1 MSFRLIIIFAC
12 AALLALFGG
21 LGHFALRSA
30 ERLGAMAIGIYDGA
44 YMGINYARGAEA
56 ELLRI
61 ERKVLA
67 GGIDDDTR
75 KALGTA
81 ADHLSVAAE
90 RAMSDR
96 ARELTLAARRT
107 VLALRDLGKDGD
119 IAGQLARIGPAM
131 SQVVQR
137 FSADGLEAR
146 DDAEAAVED
155 ATSVLKMAVIGS
167 FALAVLIGV
176 LLERAVVPAIRRAVA
191 LAGSIADGR
200 LDNPIRTGRGEA
212 GRLMAALARMQSSI
226 AANLAT
232 LTEMHEAEQRQQLA
246 QEATVAEALRHLA
259 DTLEDELTRAVQ
271 TVADSSTDMLDRA
284 EEMAGS
290 AQQVHRSTTEVS
302 GAVME
307 ASSNVDR
314 VAEVAANLAGAMQQ
328 IATTVAGSADITCK
342 AVAAGER
349 TEQAIR
355 QLTDILGQIGA
366 IADMINRIAGQTNLL
381 ALNATIEAA
390 RAGEAGRGFAVVAGE
405 VKNLAVQTT
414 RSTTDITRHIG
425 EIRRIM
431 DEAVGAMGEL
441 GTTVRDMDGIS
452 AQVVSAIEREGSATN
467 EIAARLQEA
476 AGATRVV
483 SSRTA
488 EVADIVTRTQ
498 TAVYAMKTQSAGM
511 RAQIIALQH
520 VLVKVVRSAAPHL
533 NRRNHTRYQI
543 DVPARIDTP
552 FGTLEARVTDI
563 SEGGARLRL
572 EGALA
577 ADVPTDGTLHLPSHA
592 PLAFQTVEVMEG
604 GLRIA
609 FAAHAPVEQVLAKI
623 AATHAIAA

>member
-1 MSFRLIIIFAC
+1 
-12 AALLALFGG
+12 
-21 LGHFALRSA
+21 
-30 ERLGAMAIGIYDGA
+30 
-44 YMGINYARGAEA
+44 
-56 ELLRI
+56 
-61 ERKVLA
+61 
-67 GGIDDDTR
+67 
-75 KALGTA
+75 
-81 ADHLSVAAE
+81 
-90 RAMSDR
+90 
-96 ARELTLAARRT
+96 
-107 VLALRDLGKDGD
+107 
-119 IAGQLARIGPAM
+119 
-131 SQVVQR
+131 
-137 FSADGLEAR
+137 
-146 DDAEAAVED
+146 
-155 ATSVLKMAVIGS
+155 
-167 FALAVLIGV
+167 
-176 LLERAVVPAIRRAVA
+176 
-191 LAGSIADGR
+191 
-200 LDNPIRTGRGEA
+200 
-212 GRLMAALARMQSSI
+212 
-226 AANLAT
+226 
-232 LTEMHEAEQRQQLA
+232 
-246 QEATVAEALRHLA
+246 
-259 DTLEDELTRAVQ
+259 
-271 TVADSSTDMLDRA
+271 
-284 EEMAGS
+284 
-290 AQQVHRSTTEVS
+290 
-302 GAVME
+302 
-307 ASSNVDR
+307 
-314 VAEVAANLAGAMQQ
+314 
-328 IATTVAGSADITCK
+328 
-342 AVAAGER
+342 
-349 TEQAIR
+349 
-355 QLTDILGQIGA
+355 
-366 IADMINRIAGQTNLL
+366 MINRIAGQTNLL

-511 RAQIIALQH
+511 RAQIISLQH